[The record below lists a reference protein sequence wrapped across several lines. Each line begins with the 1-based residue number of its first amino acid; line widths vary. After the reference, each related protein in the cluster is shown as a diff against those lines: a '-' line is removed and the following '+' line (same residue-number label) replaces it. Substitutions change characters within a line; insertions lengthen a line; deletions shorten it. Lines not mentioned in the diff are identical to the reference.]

1 METIFAEGL
10 NFYKLFWIFVTGCFL
25 GVVIETLWCMLR
37 YHKIES
43 RKGLVWGPFNLV
55 YGFGAL
61 VMTLG
66 LWPVMDSHPIVLFV
80 SGSVLGGGYE
90 YICSVVQEKV
100 VGTVSW
106 DYRNFPL
113 NLNGRINLLYC
124 FFWGILAL
132 FWGKELYPGICAMIE
147 RIPTSVGI
155 PLTRFG
161 VVFFIADTIHSAL
174 VVYRMNERQGCSC
187 SENCFRRFYDRYYPD
202 EKVRK
207 IYPNMKFQCSLHSF
221 AETIPDSRH
230 WHFHHPSGNA

>member
-1 METIFAEGL
+1 MNIDVSDEFG
-10 NFYKLFWIFVTGCFL
+10 FYKLFWIFVIGCFL

-66 LWPVMDSHPIVLFV
+66 LQPVMDEKTIHLFCV
-80 SGSVLGGGYE
+80 GAILGGAYE
-90 YICSVVQEKV
+90 YICSVVQEKT

-106 DYRNFPL
+106 DYTNFPL
-113 NLNGRINLLYC
+113 NLHGRINVIYC

-132 FWGKELYPGICAMIE
+132 FWGKELYPLMSDWIAH
-147 RIPTSVGI
+147 IPVSVGI
-155 PLTRFG
+155 PLTKFG
-161 VVFFIADTIHSAL
+161 ILFFVIDTLHSAC
-174 VVYRMNERQGCSC
+174 VVYRMNDRLDGNPSAHK
-187 SENCFRRFYDRYYPD
+187 FWRFYDRFYPD

-207 IYPNMKFQCSLHSF
+207 IYPNMKFGCTLNAKTNTAVRNLRWRLHF
-221 AETIPDSRH
+221 PL
-230 WHFHHPSGNA
+230 